1 MTYIR
6 FMCGTYMKL
15 HIFFLKNSTAAVNLS
30 SFFKF
35 TRVHLQSTI
44 IQAWCLVF
52 GGMFMLK

>member
-6 FMCGTYMKL
+6 FMCGTYICGT
-15 HIFFLKNSTAAVNLS
+15 HVPGNAAVYFIIIFFKIYPGA
-30 SFFKF
+30 
-35 TRVHLQSTI
+35 LQSTI